1 MIAADNDPPYDE
13 LFRKD
18 RLAFTEHFASAIHSS
33 GLPDD
38 IMVRLPSIM
47 VDDELQV
54 FHSSIGS
61 KGAYAHW
68 ATKYAVRSARWISAA
83 IEALDEFVLVFPD
96 VVSSSGVRSVRA
108 RLLEI
113 QDDGLGL

>member
-1 MIAADNDPPYDE
+1 MIAADNDAPYDE

-33 GLPDD
+33 GIPDD
-38 IMVRLPSIM
+38 IMVHLPSIM
-47 VDDELQV
+47 LDDELQI

-68 ATKYAVRSARWISAA
+68 VTKYAVRSARWVRAA
-83 IEALDEFVLVFPD
+83 TDALDEFVLVFPD
-96 VVSSSGVRSVRA
+96 MASSSGVRSVRA
-108 RLLEI
+108 RLLKL